1 MVDKESLHD
10 TVGINDRLKAIIG
23 RATIDTRFQHDDTFR
38 ASVVAWTQG
47 IDTVLDVGKSMRD
60 HYDGLSVGRKQ
71 TLDINDF
78 GDYPDLLGDICS
90 PFPDTY
96 SQHFDAV
103 IALAI
108 LEHVYDPQAAVDV
121 IHSILKPG
129 GTAYLYVPF
138 LFRYHG
144 PPDLSFQ
151 DYQRFSRD
159 GFAYLLRDFETVT
172 LYPVRGRFSTA
183 INLFPFWKRKVE
195 ARFGGRINR
204 WLDGFAKPRKNLLQ
218 ASGYYAVAHK
228 TNT

>member
-1 MVDKESLHD
+1 MAKPSLHD
-10 TVGINDRLKAIIG
+10 TDGINARLQAIIERVG
-23 RATIDTRFQHDDTFR
+23 IDTRFQHDDRFR
-38 ASVVAWTQG
+38 SFVVD
-47 IDTVLDVGKSMRD
+47 DTRGLGALLDVGKSLRENFGD
-60 HYDGLSVGRKQ
+60 LDVEHVE

-90 PFPDTY
+90 PFPEVY
-96 SQHFDAV
+96 HSRYDAV
-103 IALAI
+103 VALAI
-108 LEHVYDPQAAVDV
+108 LEHVYDPQAACDV
-121 IHSILKPG
+121 IREILKPG

-159 GFAYLLRDFETVT
+159 GLAYLLRDFESVT

-183 INLFPFWKRKVE
+183 LNLFPFWKRRVE
-195 ARFGGRINR
+195 KRFGGRING

-218 ASGYYAVAHK
+218 VSGYYAVAAK
-228 TNT
+228 AKV

>member
-1 MVDKESLHD
+1 VEKRSLHD
-10 TVGINDRLKAIIG
+10 TVGINDGLKAIIE
-23 RATIDTRFQHDDTFR
+23 RAIIDTRFQHNDIFR
-38 ASVVAWTQG
+38 GAVVDWTQDATA
-47 IDTVLDVGKSMRD
+47 ILDVGKSMRD
-60 HYDGLSVGRKQ
+60 HYDRLPAGATE

-78 GDYPDLLGDICS
+78 GDYPDILGDICS
-90 PFPDTY
+90 TFPPHY
-96 SQHFDAV
+96 HGHYDAV

-108 LEHVYDPQAAVDV
+108 LEHVYDPQAAVEV

-151 DYQRFSRD
+151 DYHRFSRD
-159 GFAYLLRDFETVT
+159 GFAYLLRNFETVT

-195 ARFGGRINR
+195 ARFGGRINK
-204 WLDGFAKPRKNLLQ
+204 WLDRFARPRKNLLQ
-218 ASGYYAVAHK
+218 ASGYYAVARK
-228 TNT
+228 APSP

>member
-1 MVDKESLHD
+1 MVDKQSLHD
-10 TVGINDRLKAIIG
+10 TVGINDRLKAIID
-23 RATIDTRFQHDDTFR
+23 RVTIDTQFQHNDTFR
-38 ASVVAWTQG
+38 ASVVDWTQG
-47 IDTVLDVGKSMRD
+47 ADTVLDVGKSMRD
-60 HYDGLSVGRKQ
+60 YYEKLTVGSAK

-78 GDYPDLLGDICS
+78 GDYPDILGDICS
-90 PFPDTY
+90 PFPVSY
-96 SQHFDAV
+96 SNQFNAV

-108 LEHVYDPQAAVDV
+108 LEHVYDPQAAVNV
-121 IHSILKPG
+121 IQSILKPG

-159 GFAYLLRDFETVT
+159 GFAYLLRDFDSVT

-195 ARFGGRINR
+195 SRFGGRINR
-204 WLDGFAKPRKNLLQ
+204 WLDNFAKPRKNLLQ
-218 ASGYYAVAHK
+218 ASGYYAVARK
-228 TNT
+228 ALS